1 MQLYVGNFLEG
12 KIGKNNT
19 PMDFRC
25 GFCLETQYY
34 PNATNTPSFYNC
46 VFDKDEVVNHE
57 KNTVSP
63 HRTSFMGHHD
73 APII

>member
-19 PMDFRC
+19 PMEFRT

-46 VFDKDEVVNHE
+46 VFDKDEVV
-57 KNTVSP
+57 KTTTIYKVTV
-63 HRTSFMGHHD
+63 
-73 APII
+73 